1 MNLEHQIITH
11 IQQAFATLFD
21 HRLAEEDISLQPTRK
36 DFAGSYTFVTFPYAR
51 ISRKSPEATA
61 QAIGKYLQREAE
73 EVEDFNV
80 VKGFL
85 NLVLNDATWL
95 TVFRQIMEHDTAT
108 LPYGFAPLNGQKVMI
123 EFSSPNTNKPLHLGH
138 LRNNFLGHA
147 MAQLLS
153 ANGYEV
159 RKVSII
165 NDRGVHICKS
175 MLAYR
180 KFGHGETPISSG
192 TKGDHLVGDY
202 YVKFDQAYKAQTK
215 ELWEKKV
222 NESDILALEQPFE
235 KALATL
241 KEKKNKSLN
250 EEEEQSLTVLN
261 QLKEEAE
268 KEAPLMQEVQAML
281 QRWEQG
287 DPDTVA
293 LWQKMNAW
301 VYEGFAQT
309 YQKIGITFDQDYYES
324 NTYLLGKDIVEEGLQ
339 QGVFFTKD
347 DGSVWI
353 DLSGEGLDEKLV
365 LRADGTSVYITQD
378 LGTVA
383 LRYQDYPFNRMI
395 YVVGNEQDYHFKVLF
410 LILKKLGRSYADG
423 LHHLSYGMVDLPTGR
438 MKSREGTVVDADD
451 LIAEVV
457 KAAQQQT
464 EELGKIED
472 FTEAQAEALYQQLGL
487 GALKYFLLKVDP
499 KKRMLFNP
507 EESVQLQGN
516 TAPFIQYT
524 HARIAAILRTAQTM
538 NLGDTDLSTLD
549 TLEDAEREV
558 IVLLNDFPQKVKA
571 AGEEYAPSIIAQYA
585 YDLAKEYNRFYTEI
599 SIFGEQDTAKK
610 AFRVAL
616 SAEVAQIIRRSMAL
630 LGIQVP
636 ERM

>member
-1 MNLEHQIITH
+1 MNPEHRIIAH
-11 IQQAFATLFD
+11 IQQAFAALFD
-21 HRLAEEDISLQPTRK
+21 HTLAEEDISLQPTRK
-36 DFAGSYTFVTFPYAR
+36 DFTGSYTFVTFPYAR

-61 QAIGKYLQREAE
+61 QAIGEYLQREAE
-73 EVEDFNV
+73 EVENFNV

-85 NLVLNDATWL
+85 NLVLSDVTWL
-95 TVFRQIMEHDTAT
+95 TVFRQIMEHDTAM

-175 MLAYR
+175 MLAYQ
-180 KFGHGETPISSG
+180 KFGHGETPASSG
-192 TKGDHLVGDY
+192 IKGDHLVGDY
-202 YVKFDQAYKAQTK
+202 YVQFDKAYKIQVK
-215 ELWEKKV
+215 ELWQKKIDKSELV
-222 NESDILALEQPFE
+222 LEQPFE

-241 KEKKNKSLN
+241 KEKEKNKSLN
-250 EEEEQSLTVLN
+250 EEEEQSLIVLN

-281 QRWEQG
+281 QRWEQS
-287 DPDTVA
+287 DSDTVA

-309 YQKIGITFDQDYYES
+309 YQKIGITFDQEYYES

-339 QGVFFTKD
+339 KGVFFTKD
-347 DGSVWI
+347 GGSVWI

-383 LRYQDYPFNRMI
+383 LRYQDYPFNSMI

-472 FTEAQAEALYQQLGL
+472 FTETQAEELYQQLGL

-507 EESVQLQGN
+507 EESVQLQGS

-549 TLEDAEREV
+549 TLEDAERDV

-571 AGEEYAPSIIAQYA
+571 AGEEYVPSIIAQYA

-599 SIFGEQDTAKK
+599 SIFGEQDTDKK

-616 SAEVAQIIRRSMAL
+616 SAEVAQIIQRSMAL